1 MEKMERK
8 IKLTPFEVELAF
20 ENSTRRYI
28 SNLKQGKGFSYGY
41 TGGFEKTI
49 TDSVLGSLGE
59 IAYAKAT
66 NTFFNNSYSDSY
78 ARYTDSDFQNN
89 IEIRTQNKQNYN
101 FLLIRP
107 DEKKGKYVLVI
118 HEGTNRTEKLKFN
131 FSIMGWFPFYK
142 EMPERLSDFGHPN
155 RPAAYKVEVKEL
167 YDINK
172 IKKI

>member
-8 IKLTPFEVELAF
+8 VKLTPFEVELAF

-41 TGGFEKTI
+41 TGGFEQTV

-59 IAYAKAT
+59 IAWAKAS

-89 IEIRTQNKQNYN
+89 IEIRTQNKKDYN

-107 DEKKGKYVLVI
+107 GEKKGKYILVV
-118 HEGTNRTEKLKFN
+118 HDGKFN
-131 FSIMGWFPFYK
+131 FSMMGWFPFYK

-167 YDINK
+167 YDINEL
-172 IKKI
+172 KKNE

>member
-8 IKLTPFEVELAF
+8 VKLTPFEVELAF

-59 IAYAKAT
+59 IAWAKAS

-89 IEIRTQNKQNYN
+89 IEIRTQNKKDYN

-107 DEKKGKYVLVI
+107 GEKKGKYVLVI
-118 HEGTNRTEKLKFN
+118 HEGEFN
-131 FSIMGWFPFYK
+131 FSMMGWFPFYK
-142 EMPERLSDFGHPN
+142 DMPERLTNFGHPN

-167 YDINK
+167 YDIK
-172 IKKI
+172 EIKKI

>member
-1 MEKMERK
+1 MKK
-8 IKLTPFEVELAF
+8 VKLEPFEVELAF
-20 ENSTRRYI
+20 ENATRRYI
-28 SNLKQGKGFSYGY
+28 SNLKQGKTFSYGY

-66 NTFFNNSYSDSY
+66 NTFFNNSYSDSF

-89 IEIRTQNKQNYN
+89 IEIRTQSKKNYN

-107 DEKKGKYVLVI
+107 EEKKGKYVLVI
-118 HEGTNRTEKLKFN
+118 HEGTNRTEKLKFI

-142 EMPERLSDFGHPN
+142 EMPERLSNFGYPE
-155 RPAAYKVEVKEL
+155 RPAAYKVDIKEL
-167 YDINK
+167 NEI
-172 IKKI
+172 

>member
-8 IKLTPFEVELAF
+8 VKLTPFEVELAF

-59 IAYAKAT
+59 IAWAKAS

-89 IEIRTQNKQNYN
+89 IEIRTQNKKDYN

-107 DEKKGKYVLVI
+107 GEKKGKYILVV
-118 HEGTNRTEKLKFN
+118 HDGKFN
-131 FSIMGWFPFYK
+131 FSMMGWFPFYK

-167 YDINK
+167 YDINEL
-172 IKKI
+172 KKNE